1 LIFNND
7 TLTTSLELSTKE
19 RSGFEVKSMV
29 ADAKLIPHEMSFDKL
44 EIKTNNSVI
53 RDYFSMKY
61 EDFNDMN
68 DFITKIRMQAR
79 FENAE
84 IDSDDIA
91 FLPQKQKHGIK
102 KLK

>member
-1 LIFNND
+1 
-7 TLTTSLELSTKE
+7 
-19 RSGFEVKSMV
+19 MV
-29 ADAKLIPHEMSFDKL
+29 ADAKLTPHEMSFDNL

-91 FLPQKQKHGIK
+91 FLPLLQKHGIR
-102 KLK
+102 KLRSVVLQEAPLMIFLEMK

>member
-1 LIFNND
+1 
-7 TLTTSLELSTKE
+7 
-19 RSGFEVKSMV
+19 
-29 ADAKLIPHEMSFDKL
+29 
-44 EIKTNNSVI
+44 
-53 RDYFSMKY
+53 MKY

-91 FLPQKQKHGIK
+91 FFAPEGKSME
-102 KLK
+102 